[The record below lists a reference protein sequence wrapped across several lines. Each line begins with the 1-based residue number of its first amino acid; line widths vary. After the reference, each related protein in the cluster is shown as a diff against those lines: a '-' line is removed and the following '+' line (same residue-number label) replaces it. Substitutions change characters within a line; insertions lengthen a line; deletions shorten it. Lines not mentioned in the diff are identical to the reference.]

1 MPPPGS
7 RPHAASW
14 PSSAGPLRS
23 RRASD
28 ILLRA
33 LPASRD
39 PRSQGLVRR
48 DGTVPARPRALRI
61 GWCVERGHPAP
72 FLRSQD
78 DGVRGSSRV
87 VDRPPTRYLPAV
99 DEIRHVVGYV
109 NKVGLALTGD
119 LIRDCDA
126 AVARVPDLFLD
137 DGIFSEAVYT
147 NKRRRRHQ
155 LGGHSRTL
163 AARDR

>member
-1 MPPPGS
+1 M
-7 RPHAASW
+7 
-14 PSSAGPLRS
+14 
-23 RRASD
+23 
-28 ILLRA
+28 
-33 LPASRD
+33 
-39 PRSQGLVRR
+39 
-48 DGTVPARPRALRI
+48 PARPRALRI

-87 VDRPPTRYLPAV
+87 EHRPQVLHRRLQRGELRTVIGETRAALVEQDQSERAGEALVERPPTRYLPAV